1 MHVNINAHSFWYR
14 SDEDIRSSTFCWFS
28 TDGWKTTKQKKFFYS
43 RRFQKKLISLSIFL
57 CADWRWI
64 TYLQNWNE
72 KKTVVALFRVEIHTS
87 VTIAMFRIYYF
98 TKFRRKCRSFVF
110 FWKFVCITSKNRRQL
125 FHLVLRSREI
135 RNFMKFDKSIRYLG
149 MQREHRPL
157 GVTFSLIW

>member
-1 MHVNINAHSFWYR
+1 MHTRFDIEATKIFEVRHFADFRRTVERQQSKKNSSIVGDFRRSLLVCRSFYVLIGAELLTYR
-14 SDEDIRSSTFCWFS
+14 I
-28 TDGWKTTKQKKFFYS
+28 G
-43 RRFQKKLISLSIFL
+43 I
-57 CADWRWI
+57 
-64 TYLQNWNE
+64 

-110 FWKFVCITSKNRRQL
+110 FWKFVCITSKNKRQL

-135 RNFMKFDKSIRYLG
+135 RNFMKFDKSIRYLE

-157 GVTFSLIW
+157 GVTFSLI